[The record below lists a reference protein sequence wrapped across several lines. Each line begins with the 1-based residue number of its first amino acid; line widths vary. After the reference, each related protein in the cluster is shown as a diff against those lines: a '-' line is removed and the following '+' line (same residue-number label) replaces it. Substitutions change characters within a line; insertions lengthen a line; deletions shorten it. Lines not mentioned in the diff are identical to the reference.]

1 MYIYIYIYIHIYH
14 FLKFVSGTEICKDFF
29 LRKKHLNHTNFS
41 VRFQLQ
47 SGQFLHIAT
56 GKAVSCYYLFQLLTI
71 RTGVDKY
78 YCLGEWLKH
87 SSSIFHDRSLYI
99 SNSNAHESLPCRLVL
114 RKNTFLLAGSI
125 FQLFLSK
132 SHSYFA
138 VQDKTKLAS
147 FFPPAFSCSC
157 TFDIISNHKF

>member
-1 MYIYIYIYIHIYH
+1 MLCWMWMFTY
-14 FLKFVSGTEICKDFF
+14 KDFF

-132 SHSYFA
+132 SLSDFA